1 MNHPQSNI
9 PPEFDTP
16 VYRMAVAQFEEAAEK
31 LHLEPNLRARLRVPQ
46 RSLVVSVPV
55 RMDDGRVTVYQ
66 GFRVQH
72 DTALGP
78 TKGGTRYHP
87 ALTLGESA
95 ALAMWMTWKC
105 ALAGLP
111 YGGAKGGVRCD
122 PSKLSMDELQHLTRR
137 YTAEILLM
145 IGPEMD
151 IPAPDVGT
159 NPQIMAWVMD
169 TYSMQKGYSI
179 PGVVTGKPLSIG
191 GSLGREEATGRGVVF
206 TILEAL
212 NHLNIPAGGA
222 TAVVQGCGNVGSFAA
237 RILTEIGIRVI
248 AISDSKGG
256 VVNLNGLDCDRVL
269 RYKDEHH
276 TLKGFPEGEFITNG
290 DLLELECTV
299 LVPSALSEVITG
311 ENAGRLKCRLLA
323 EGANGPTT
331 PEADRILDS
340 RGVFVIPD
348 VLANAGGVIVSYFEW
363 VQDLQQYFW
372 TDDEIRRKLKEIIT
386 AAFQRVLEQSIR
398 KKVGLRIAAQME
410 GINKIARAHR
420 LRGLYP

>member
-1 MNHPQSNI
+1 VSFHEPRI
-9 PPEFDTP
+9 PPEYDTP
-16 VYRMAVAQFEEAAEK
+16 TYRMAVSQFEESADRIG
-31 LHLEPNLRARLRVPQ
+31 LEPNLRERLRVPQ
-46 RSLVVSVPV
+46 RSLVVGVPV
-55 RMDDGRVTVYQ
+55 LMDDGRVRVFQ

-72 DTALGP
+72 DLALGP

-87 ALTLGESA
+87 NLNLGEAA

-122 PSKLSMDELQHLTRR
+122 PSAMSEGELQRLTRR
-137 YTAEILLM
+137 YTAEILMM
-145 IGPEMD
+145 IGPETD

-159 NPQIMAWVMD
+159 NPKIMAWVMD

-206 TILEAL
+206 TILEAFK
-212 NHLNIPAGGA
+212 HLKIPVAGA
-222 TAVVQGCGNVGSFAA
+222 TAAVQGCGNVGSHAA
-237 RILTEIGIRVI
+237 RILSENGIRVV

-256 VVNLNGLDCDRVL
+256 VHNPGGLDCGKVL
-269 RYKDEHH
+269 RYKEEHR
-276 TLKGFPEGEFITNG
+276 TLKGFPGGDFIENRE
-290 DLLELECTV
+290 LLELDCTI
-299 LVPSALSEVITG
+299 LVPAALSEAITE

-323 EGANGPTT
+323 EGGNGPTT
-331 PEADRILDS
+331 PEADRILES

-372 TDDEIRRKLKEIIT
+372 TEEEIRRRLREIIT
-386 AAFQRVLEQSIR
+386 AAFQRVLDRSR
-398 KKVGLRIAAQME
+398 TRKVGMRIAAQME
-410 GINKIARAHR
+410 GIEKIAEAHR
-420 LRGLYP
+420 HRGLYP